1 MLDACHVPQNV
12 QAMIF
17 SGTIWRIL
25 QQQQK
30 EMAADTAN

>member
-1 MLDACHVPQNV
+1 VPPRV

-17 SGTIWRIL
+17 SGTMWKIL

-30 EMAADTAN
+30 EMAADTGK